1 MTKEIKV
8 GDIIEGTVVRVYP
21 RYAILLFNEGRTGL
35 LHISELSN
43 NFIRNFTAFV
53 QVGNIYKVKVIE
65 EEKEQNF
72 LKVSLKQMTP
82 QERHH
87 QLARIPIDESRIS
100 FEELAKKLPNWIKE
114 ENEYKGDI
122 NL

>member
-114 ENEYKGDI
+114 EN
-122 NL
+122 

>member
-100 FEELAKKLPNWIKE
+100 FEELAKKLPSWIKE
-114 ENEYKGDI
+114 ENEYKGNI